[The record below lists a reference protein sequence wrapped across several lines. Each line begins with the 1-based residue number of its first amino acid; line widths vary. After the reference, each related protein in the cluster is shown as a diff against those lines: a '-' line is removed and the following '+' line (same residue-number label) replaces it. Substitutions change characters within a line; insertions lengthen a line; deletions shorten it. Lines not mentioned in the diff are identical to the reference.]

1 MSTSKI
7 LQHYHLGRNPF
18 TDRTA
23 EKSNLTND
31 SYYIHSDLQ
40 GFEPNETTY
49 LFFGKRGSGKTTI
62 RMQLMAAYD
71 KYNAESEL
79 GGRDK
84 KPHFVVDLCRPGHV
98 TSCLKS
104 FQEYLGCGDE
114 SWDVRFS
121 ESWQSADLVD
131 CILSY
136 AATTLVEEVRK
147 GPNSKRIL
155 DTLKSDDKV
164 RKQFLLL
171 AHLYANADYLTLS
184 ALRARLMPATSSLL
198 LAATTAGGV
207 LGACASFA
215 SMQFAADRH
224 SAAVARLTS
233 NALASLPEPM
243 RKPRLALVAGVAVA
257 TSAVVVA
264 RRSAAAW
271 SAKRA
276 ESLMEPIH
284 VVPHKTTDIIEGVLN
299 TLFASV
305 DTHETI
311 RANYIGVSGHQK
323 MDLLQN
329 LLTTI
334 GYSSLGVFGDCFDE

>member
-207 LGACASFA
+207 LGA
-215 SMQFAADRH
+215 
-224 SAAVARLTS
+224 
-233 NALASLPEPM
+233 
-243 RKPRLALVAGVAVA
+243 
-257 TSAVVVA
+257 
-264 RRSAAAW
+264 
-271 SAKRA
+271 KRA